1 VQKLAV
7 RHAADQDAFAA
18 AITEFYDRHAELVSV
33 TLMMDVD
40 AAREYCAAQA
50 AQALGAAW
58 LQALELWDTE
68 HYARG
73 LAAIALEGEAA

>member
-1 VQKLAV
+1 
-7 RHAADQDAFAA
+7 
-18 AITEFYDRHAELVSV
+18 VSV